1 MWIFAGYW
9 RRRELNATSVYVD
22 SNVFITPLLYDA
34 PRSEAAAAVLKM
46 IETKKI
52 SAYTSTLTW
61 DEVVWVVR
69 RTLGKADSIEA
80 GKKLLGFPN
89 LRFIP
94 TSEEVVRGA
103 QSLVADWDLDPRD
116 AIHIASALNKRV
128 DVLVSDDSDLNVPTG
143 LRRVSTSS
151 FIK

>member
-22 SNVFITPLLYDA
+22 SNVFMTPLLYDA

-61 DEVVWVVR
+61 DEVVWV
-69 RTLGKADSIEA
+69 GS
-80 GKKLLGFPN
+80 
-89 LRFIP
+89 
-94 TSEEVVRGA
+94 
-103 QSLVADWDLDPRD
+103 
-116 AIHIASALNKRV
+116 
-128 DVLVSDDSDLNVPTG
+128 
-143 LRRVSTSS
+143 
-151 FIK
+151 

>member
-1 MWIFAGYW
+1 MFAVCW

-22 SNVFITPLLYDA
+22 SNVFITPLLYNN
-34 PRSEAAAAVLKM
+34 PRREAAAAVLKM
-46 IETKKI
+46 IETKKV

-103 QSLVADWDLDPRD
+103 QGLVADWDLDPRD
-116 AIHIASALNKRV
+116 AIHLASALSNRINI
-128 DVLVSDDSDLNVPTG
+128 LVSDDSDLNVPTG
-143 LRRVSTSS
+143 IRRVSASS
-151 FIK
+151 FM